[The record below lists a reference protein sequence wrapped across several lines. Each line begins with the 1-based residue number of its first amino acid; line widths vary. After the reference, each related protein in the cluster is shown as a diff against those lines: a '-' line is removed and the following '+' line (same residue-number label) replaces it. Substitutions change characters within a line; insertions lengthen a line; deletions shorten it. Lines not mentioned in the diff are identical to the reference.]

1 MKEKTL
7 IRDYT
12 SKDKEAVLHLLKLNT
27 PQYFAPS
34 EENDLIDYLSNHIE
48 HYYVLEFEHKIV
60 GCGGINVSPDLST
73 GIISW
78 DIFNPAFQGKGFGS
92 LLLKH
97 RLNLLTQNKQIKS
110 IVVRTSQLAFRFYE
124 KNGFRLLEKTKDY
137 WSKGFDIYRMEF
149 IVP

>member
-48 HYYVLEFEHKIV
+48 Q
-60 GCGGINVSPDLST
+60 N
-73 GIISW
+73 SW
-78 DIFNPAFQGKGFGS
+78 LRRNQCFARFVNRDYQLGHFQSCFPGKRVREPAFKASPKFAD
-92 LLLKH
+92 
-97 RLNLLTQNKQIKS
+97 TKQ
-110 IVVRTSQLAFRFYE
+110 T
-124 KNGFRLLEKTKDY
+124 D
-137 WSKGFDIYRMEF
+137 
-149 IVP
+149 